1 MKIYTAKK
9 MVLTIFT
16 ALLAGGTI
24 NATAATLND
33 AEINIETNVVTI
45 SGNVEK
51 AGKDTLL
58 IVLNPGAEFSDD
70 LDKEALQHQRYIMVD
85 ENGDFTYSFKLK
97 LDGFNDSG
105 DYSYYIGGKNLS
117 EILQSKFYFASKED
131 AMKVVEEIKDALV
144 GKTEAEGINIIKTVL
159 DDESNAKKLAI
170 NSFVPFSKGDKSE
183 IARIVYKIMSDEN
196 EIDNIKMQ
204 EIIKEASVVS
214 AYNKGQDELVISA
227 DGEFLYD
234 EILEFSKL
242 DEKYDIDSVEC
253 YDEILSDDGRKIV
266 KTSIFN
272 NSYNN
277 AEELGKAY
285 ATQILLTGLTN
296 AEKKGFE
303 HVKILLNDKNIA
315 FLGLTIKN
323 KLTDDNLIEIAKQKE
338 YKTVEELQKKIDS
351 LKKSESKP
359 QGGGGGGKNS
369 GAISGGLGSFVV
381 DKTDYVDKKEEN
393 KEESKVEKKFVD
405 LSGYSWAEEAVYE
418 LTKKGIVNGVSEN
431 EFNPAGVLT
440 REQAVKMLCVAI
452 GLNAN
457 DIDEEFKDVDKNQW
471 YAPFI
476 TAAKK
481 KGFVKGISE
490 SEFGIGRKITRQDFA
505 VMIIRAFEI
514 EIEESDRL
522 PADYEEVSDYA
533 KDAVKTLV
541 KKGVITGYS
550 DGSFKPGKE
559 CNRAEAAVI
568 IKRVLGGN
576 V

>member
-9 MVLTIFT
+9 MVLSIFT
-16 ALLAGGTI
+16 ALVVGGTVK
-24 NATAATLND
+24 ASAATLND
-33 AEINIETNVVTI
+33 AEINIETNTVTI

-51 AGKDTLL
+51 FGKDTLL
-58 IVLNPGAEFSDD
+58 IVLNPGAEFNDN
-70 LDKEALQHQRYIMVD
+70 LDKEELQHQRYITVD

-97 LDGFNDSG
+97 LDGVNDSG
-105 DYSYYIGGKNLS
+105 DYNYYIGGKNIS
-117 EILQSKFYFASKED
+117 EILQNKFYFASKED
-131 AMKVVEEIKDALV
+131 AMKVVEEIEGALE
-144 GKTEAEGINIIKTVL
+144 GKTETEGVKAIKTVL
-159 DDESNAKKLAI
+159 DDEANAKKLAI
-170 NSFVPFSKGDKSE
+170 SSFTPFSEGDKSE

-214 AYNKGQDELVISA
+214 AYNKGQSELVISA
-227 DGEFLYD
+227 DGDFLYD
-234 EILEFSKL
+234 DVLEFSKL
-242 DEKYDIDSVEC
+242 DEKYDIDLVKL
-253 YDEILSDDGRKIV
+253 YDEILSETGKEIVRK
-266 KTSIFN
+266 SILN
-272 NSYNN
+272 NNYSS

-285 ATQILLTGLTN
+285 ATEILLKGLTN

-303 HVKILLNDKNIA
+303 HVKTLLSDKNVS

-338 YKTVEELQKKIDS
+338 YKTVEELQNKIDS
-351 LKKSESKP
+351 LKNTATKP
-359 QGGGGGGKNS
+359 QGGGGGGSSS

-381 DKTDYVDKKEEN
+381 DKTDYVEEN
-393 KEESKVEKKFVD
+393 DKTEKKFVD
-405 LSGYSWAEEAVYE
+405 LSGYSWAEGAVYE
-418 LTKKGIVNGVSEN
+418 LTEKGIVNGVSEN

-440 REQAVKMLCVAI
+440 REQAVKILCMAT
-452 GLNAN
+452 GLDVN
-457 DIDEEFKDVDKNQW
+457 DIDDEFNDVDKNQW

-476 TAAKK
+476 TAAKR
-481 KGFVKGISE
+481 KGFVNGISE
-490 SEFGIGRKITRQDFA
+490 TEFGIGKKITRQDFA
-505 VMIIRAFEI
+505 VMIVRAFGLEV
-514 EIEESDRL
+514 EEADNL
-522 PADYEEVSDYA
+522 PADYEDVSDYA
-533 KDAVKTLV
+533 KEAVKTLI